1 MATSHNGQAN
11 DLRESLQGKTRK
23 ELAQLAREQRIP
35 GWHPM
40 RKSELIDA
48 LQRDAQQDPQPRRKR
63 TRRKPARKR
72 HPGVTGMAGE
82 RRDAVLARPVS
93 SRWISVRWNISPR
106 MLVRAESAL
115 GTEWHRA
122 RPVLR
127 LFRIA
132 EETEGPMA
140 ESRIRDLAI
149 DLGTGECCIEID
161 HPGKA
166 YRVLLGFATPVGEFF
181 ALSHSDPVSTRR
193 TDGAAADEHASSSS
207 DTSSAATSLALS
219 GINDQDLPSLPLDIR
234 TDLLVHG
241 ETEPETVFELDGTTV
256 RAGRDG
262 RFELRLPLENG
273 RRFLPATA
281 HAADGGSQ
289 RTVALSIERHL
300 KLLDTRS
307 SARI

>member
-1 MATSHNGQAN
+1 MATSRNGRGA
-11 DLRESLQGKTRK
+11 DLQKSLQEKTRK

-40 RKSELIDA
+40 RKSELIEA
-48 LQRDAQQDPQPRRKR
+48 LHRAAQQDARTRRKR
-63 TRRKPARKR
+63 TRRRPTRQSLA
-72 HPGVTGMAGE
+72 GVTGVAGE
-82 RRDAVLARPVS
+82 RQDAVLARPVS
-93 SRWISVRWNISPR
+93 SRWISICWNISPR

-122 RPVLR
+122 RAVLR
-127 LFRIA
+127 LFQVT
-132 EETEGPMA
+132 EETEGPVA
-140 ESRIRDLAI
+140 ESRIRDLPI
-149 DLGTGECCIEID
+149 NLGTGECCIEID
-161 HPGKA
+161 RPGKV
-166 YRVLLGFATPVGEFF
+166 YRVLLGFATPAGEFF

-193 TDGAAADEHASSSS
+193 RDGAAGEHDPSNNGTPS
-207 DTSSAATSLALS
+207 TPVSLVAN
-219 GINDQDLPSLPLDIR
+219 GIDNADLPTLPLNIR

-241 ETEPETVFELDGTTV
+241 ETEPETVFELEGTTV

-281 HAADGGSQ
+281 HAADGGSR

-300 KLLDTRS
+300 KLLDTQS
-307 SARI
+307 TAQA